1 MEKHENF
8 EEMSIVELED
18 RLELG
23 SRCLCRNGD
32 GGDGGSGDGSDGGD
46 GGSGTG
52 EVPITVDVTPSLPGG
67 EELIPDELTPR

>member
-18 RLELG
+18 RLELT
-23 SRCLCRNGD
+23 SRCLCRVGD
-32 GGDGGSGDGSDGGD
+32 GGDGGHDGGD

-52 EVPITVDVTPSLPGG
+52 TVPIDVSPSLPVG
-67 EELIPDELTPR
+67 EILEPAR